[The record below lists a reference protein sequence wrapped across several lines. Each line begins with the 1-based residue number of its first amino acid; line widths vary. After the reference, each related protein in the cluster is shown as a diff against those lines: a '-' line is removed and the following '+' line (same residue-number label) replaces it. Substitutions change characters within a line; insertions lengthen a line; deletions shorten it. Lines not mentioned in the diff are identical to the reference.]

1 MRTSTPWLGLLAT
14 CCVAILAGCPT
25 RENGNASGLTCDP
38 ATHLCV
44 GTLAITSPSQTAYT
58 NGMITIQVAATPGN
72 NPPAE
77 VEIRVDGTML
87 TSVQQPFSYVWD
99 TKNTTEGSHQVD
111 ATATIGG
118 TTITSTPVTIWVDR
132 TPPFIAMRTPAQNAT
147 NVALSDPIQIAFSEA
162 LDPSSVSNAS
172 VSLSSGGTTIST
184 TASLGS
190 DGRTVGITLGAHST
204 LTYPATVTVSV
215 NAAIKDL
222 AGNSIGSLPS
232 WSWTAPLWVKMPS
245 LAATLA
251 YVALD
256 PTGRGIVAYLT
267 DPGSGSRTL
276 AVAQYA
282 AGAVWD
288 MTIGSPAATA
298 SVAAIAVGADAA
310 PVVAWSDIQDTHVL
324 AARWSGTSW
333 NAIGGDIEASV
344 PAVDSVQVSSLVIT
358 PSGTPMVGWSGQR
371 GTNSYGYVASSSIA
385 AWQALPPGVFAGIG
399 SPLLRLDSKGN
410 PVGIFSGYIG
420 VPRIIEQY
428 ETGSWTSIDSETGLL
443 DAAVNSQDQVV
454 ALVTVTE
461 SSVSVFHLRVPG
473 APGSGFTE
481 LTPTLPTGSPGT
493 IEGGRLVFA
502 ANGNPIVLWTQE
514 DTSSSN
520 NRLYVARFNGT
531 AWDTTFG
538 VLSGVAGN
546 NGSVQ
551 GADLA
556 VDSAG
561 EPTVAWS
568 EEDTTINSV
577 AVYVW
582 KSNY

>member
-1 MRTSTPWLGLLAT
+1 
-14 CCVAILAGCPT
+14 
-25 RENGNASGLTCDP
+25 
-38 ATHLCV
+38 
-44 GTLAITSPSQTAYT
+44 
-58 NGMITIQVAATPGN
+58 
-72 NPPAE
+72 
-77 VEIRVDGTML
+77 
-87 TSVQQPFSYVWD
+87 
-99 TKNTTEGSHQVD
+99 
-111 ATATIGG
+111 
-118 TTITSTPVTIWVDR
+118 
-132 TPPFIAMRTPAQNAT
+132 MRTPAQNAT

-172 VSLSSGGTTIST
+172 ISLSSGGTTLST

-190 DGRTVGITLGAHST
+190 DGHTVGVTLGAHST
-204 LTYPATVTVSV
+204 LTFPATVTVSV

-222 AGNSIGSLPS
+222 AGNAVGSLPS

-256 PTGRGIVAYLT
+256 PTGRGSVAYLSDST
-267 DPGSGSRTL
+267 GGGARTL

-288 MTIGSPAATA
+288 MTVGSPTATA
-298 SVAAIAVGADAA
+298 TAAAIAVGADGA
-310 PVVAWSDIQDTHVL
+310 PVVAWSDSQASHAL

-344 PAVDSVQVSSLVIT
+344 PAAASVQVSSLVIT
-358 PSGTPMVGWSGQR
+358 PSGTPMAGWSAPQ
-371 GTNSYGYVASSSIA
+371 GTNSYGYVASFSST
-385 AWQALPPGVFAGIG
+385 AWQALPPGEFAGIG

-410 PVGIFSGYIG
+410 PVGFFLGYIG
-420 VPRIIEQY
+420 TPRMIEQY
-428 ETGSWTSIDSETGLL
+428 ENGTWSTIDSETGLV
-443 DAAVNSQDQVV
+443 DAAVDSQDQPV
-454 ALVTVTE
+454 ALVTATE
-461 SSVSVFHLRVPG
+461 STVSVFHLRVPS
-473 APGSGFTE
+473 ASGSTE
-481 LTPTLPTGSPGT
+481 LTPTLSTTSSGT
-493 IEGGRLVFA
+493 VGVARLVFA
-502 ANGNPIVLWTQE
+502 SNGNPVVLWTQQGS
-514 DTSSSN
+514 TGS

-546 NGSVQ
+546 NGDVQ
-551 GADLA
+551 GADVA

-561 EPTVAWS
+561 EPMVAWS
-568 EEDTTINSV
+568 EEDTTTSTV